1 MRIMRPGW
9 ASPHAAARA
18 VAAPAN
24 VCGDMRRALHASPST
39 HVRPS
44 CPRHEQKGPVFTG
57 QSKGSSSVWRG
68 CVADMLP
75 LRAAEAQ
82 RNLPE
87 EIQQLIAGGVDP
99 STANGVGQT
108 ALHVACLW
116 GTHKCVE
123 VLIKAGAQVR
133 DSPAASGPG
142 RAASLRISPHAPMS
156 HPSLTQVCAHGMSP
170 HHR

>member
-1 MRIMRPGW
+1 
-9 ASPHAAARA
+9 
-18 VAAPAN
+18 
-24 VCGDMRRALHASPST
+24 
-39 HVRPS
+39 
-44 CPRHEQKGPVFTG
+44 
-57 QSKGSSSVWRG
+57 
-68 CVADMLP
+68 MLP

-123 VLIKAGAQVR
+123 VLIKAGAKVR
-133 DSPAASGPG
+133 DAPAADLDTRS
-142 RAASLRISPHAPMS
+142 RLRFSPHAPMS
-156 HPSLTQVCAHGMSP
+156 
-170 HHR
+170 RF

>member
-1 MRIMRPGW
+1 
-9 ASPHAAARA
+9 
-18 VAAPAN
+18 
-24 VCGDMRRALHASPST
+24 
-39 HVRPS
+39 
-44 CPRHEQKGPVFTG
+44 
-57 QSKGSSSVWRG
+57 
-68 CVADMLP
+68 MLP

-123 VLIKAGAQVR
+123 VLIKAGAKVC
-133 DSPAASGPG
+133 DAPAPCGPG
-142 RAASLRISPHAPMS
+142 RVDTGESMSDERVCTTPQVNAQNSFSGATPLHCAAQDNERGDKEGRILAIKMLLAAGANPNLEVSIQKLCCWAVLCSTAPPH
-156 HPSLTQVCAHGMSP
+156 
-170 HHR
+170 